1 MSATILQGLFV
12 AVIADINLD
21 VSTKR
26 MIECAH
32 CFDGRKNKMINNIE
46 SKVTMLFVRE
56 NMKRLREFHELSN
69 TDIAKVIG
77 KTRQGYI
84 NYERGLRD
92 IGIHDLVTLSNY
104 YGITLDEIV
113 GNPLKLHK
121 LEKLEYRTYEMKEG
135 QLELSTPTTIS
146 AINDDIVIVKR
157 DDLHLDFFWK
167 TQLYHKNR
175 IMLFDFHDRP
185 YVSKIYY
192 NSDSSGFFLIKD
204 EHVVFNKATSESIII
219 KGVFLSTL
227 TKDFH
232 VEHFL

>member
-1 MSATILQGLFV
+1 MV
-12 AVIADINLD
+12 
-21 VSTKR
+21 
-26 MIECAH
+26 E
-32 CFDGRKNKMINNIE
+32 KNESNI
-46 SKVTMLFVRE
+46 TMLFVRE
-56 NMKRLREFHELSN
+56 NMKRLRESHKLSN
-69 TDIAKVIG
+69 TEVAKVIR
-77 KTRQGYI
+77 KSRQGYI
-84 NYERGLRD
+84 NYERGSRD
-92 IGIHDLVTLSNY
+92 ISIHDLVTLSNY

-113 GNPLKLHK
+113 GNPFKLHK
-121 LEKLEYRTYEMKEG
+121 LAKLEYRTYEMKDG

-175 IMLFDFHDRP
+175 MMLFDFHDRP

-192 NSDSSGFFLIKD
+192 NTDNSGFFLIKD
-204 EHVVFNKATSESIII
+204 EHVVFNKASAESIII

-232 VEHFL
+232 VEHFF